1 MNERMKILMMVEEGK
16 ITAEEAAKLL
26 EAIGQKKEKGEFS
39 TRIVEKVV
47 DGVSGIVGGAF
58 SMALGEEKEL
68 KAGKGDTLV
77 IKSVGSSVKLS
88 LSDDDNLLVR
98 PTGGLIKTK
107 KEDASISTKI
117 VGGSAELFCPRELS
131 ITIKDAGGSV
141 EGEGTA
147 TLSMKQLG
155 GACDL
160 TFGDIDDV
168 SIDSKGG
175 SVTLYLGDCD
185 FSFEISASDGNIEF
199 DLPADFEVKEN
210 ERVKGKV
217 KKGKGSLSICA
228 SSGNVRVLSNKGKE
242 KK

>member
-47 DGVSGIVGGAF
+47 DGVSGVVGGAF

-68 KAGKGDTLV
+68 KTRKGDTMV
-77 IKSVGSSVKLS
+77 VKSVGSSVKIS
-88 LSDDDNLLVR
+88 LSDDDNLVVK

-107 KEDASISTKI
+107 REDASISTKI
-117 VGGSAELFCPRELS
+117 VGGAAELLCPRELS
-131 ITIKDAGGSV
+131 ISIKDAGGTV

-160 TFGDIDDV
+160 AFTDINDV

-175 SVTLYLGDCD
+175 SISLALGECD
-185 FSFEISASDGNIEF
+185 FAFDISASDGKIEF
-199 DLPADFEVKEN
+199 DMPADFEIQED
-210 ERVKGKV
+210 EHIKGKV
-217 KKGKGSLSICA
+217 KKGKGTLSIRA
-228 SSGNVRVLSNKGKE
+228 SSGNVRVFPLKRKE
-242 KK
+242 QK